1 MPAMN
6 RWLHLTPRRAAAAAL
21 AACALCTAT
30 LAQAQTQA
38 QTQARAPIKTI
49 DIYVSP
55 YYEAAAQQGG
65 RPRVAV
71 FAPLDALLS
80 SSARKDVERARD
92 AIAKEP
98 GSLTPMT
105 LMVLAIRLYD
115 VGLRDEAVFWFYAA
129 KYRYVTLEEV
139 LDLDHPSL
147 SQAGHASRSFMS
159 LAGPYINSYAF
170 CDLDKQQRLLRQSIA
185 WTQQHPYAALW
196 MEQLPARPGDRRQ
209 NFAKSLQG
217 IRDVAQQE
225 QDYLADPKRRAE
237 FLAQR
242 KARHVD
248 EQFCWKD

>member
-1 MPAMN
+1 MN
-6 RWLHLTPRRAAAAAL
+6 RWLHLTPRRAAAAL

-38 QTQARAPIKTI
+38 QTQARTPIKTI

-71 FAPLDALLS
+71 FAPLDALLA
-80 SSARKDVERARD
+80 SSAREDVERARD

-98 GSLTPMT
+98 DSLTPMT

-129 KYRYVTLEEV
+129 KYRYVTLQDV
-139 LDLDHPSL
+139 LDLGHPSL
-147 SQAGHASRSFMS
+147 AQAGHASRSFMS

-170 CDLDKQQRLLRQSIA
+170 CDLDKQQRLLRESIA

-237 FLAQR
+237 YQAQR

>member
-1 MPAMN
+1 MN
-6 RWLHLTPRRAAAAAL
+6 RRHSLILRRAAAAL
-21 AACALCTAT
+21 AACALCTAA
-30 LAQAQTQA
+30 LAQAQSQA
-38 QTQARAPIKTI
+38 QTQTQARAPIKTI

-55 YYEAAAQQGG
+55 YYEAAGQQGA

-71 FAPLDALLS
+71 FAPLDALLA
-80 SSARKDVERARD
+80 SSAREDVERARD

-98 GSLTPMT
+98 DSLTPMT

-129 KYRYVTLEEV
+129 KNRYLTLEAV
-139 LDLDHPSL
+139 LDVSHPSL
-147 SQAGHASRSFMS
+147 SQAGHASRSFLS

-196 MEQLPARPGDRRQ
+196 MQQLPAKPGDRRQ
-209 NFAKSLQG
+209 NFAQGLQD
-217 IRDVAQQE
+217 IRDMARQE
-225 QDYLADPKRRAE
+225 QDHLADPKRRAE
-237 FLAQR
+237 YQAQR